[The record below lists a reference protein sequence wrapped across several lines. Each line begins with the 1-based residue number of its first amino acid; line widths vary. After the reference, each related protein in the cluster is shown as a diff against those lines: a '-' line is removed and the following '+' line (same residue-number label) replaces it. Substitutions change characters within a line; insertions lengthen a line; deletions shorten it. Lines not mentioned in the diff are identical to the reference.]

1 VAVSFQE
8 PVPWPTR
15 AKARELGQQKV
26 IRSYTRIVGLGLV
39 LFGLAGLVDIVGLE
53 PPANIFHLGVGGL
66 FAYAGFMH
74 KDVSI
79 VRTIVGGLGLLLL
92 LVKGTVIVAPLLW
105 GDAPLFAP
113 VEITCLVVGI
123 LSVLAARFLPS
134 GTSQEP

>member
-1 VAVSFQE
+1 M
-8 PVPWPTR
+8 
-15 AKARELGQQKV
+15 L
-26 IRSYTRIVGLGLV
+26 RSYTRIVGLGLV

-134 GTSQEP
+134 GTSEEP